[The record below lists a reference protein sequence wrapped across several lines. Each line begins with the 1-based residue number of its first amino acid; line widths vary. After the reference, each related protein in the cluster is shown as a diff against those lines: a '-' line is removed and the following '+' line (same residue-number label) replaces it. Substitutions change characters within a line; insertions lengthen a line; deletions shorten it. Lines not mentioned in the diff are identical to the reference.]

1 MSMVK
6 LLRREKAR
14 AVIHFQGA
22 PSRPPVCGSHW
33 YQAATHEKYGTGIE
47 ELEKSYPDDIV
58 FTGQLIPMYE
68 APDDDPRKDYSQ
80 NEIKE

>member
-33 YQAATHEKYGTGIE
+33 YQAATREKYGTGIE

-58 FTGQLIPMYE
+58 FTGSR
-68 APDDDPRKDYSQ
+68 AKRDRKYA
-80 NEIKE
+80 